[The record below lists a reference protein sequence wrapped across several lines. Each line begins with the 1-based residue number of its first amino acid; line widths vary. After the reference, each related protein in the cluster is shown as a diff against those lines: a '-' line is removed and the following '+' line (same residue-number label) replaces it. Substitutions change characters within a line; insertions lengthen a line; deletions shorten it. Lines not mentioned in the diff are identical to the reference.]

1 MRRARTLCVAAGV
14 GLLMFVL
21 GGGSASAEWF
31 FHLYGGSL
39 PHGTRTHGHD

>member
-1 MRRARTLCVAAGV
+1 MKRVRTTWVAAGV

-31 FHLYGGSL
+31 FDLYGGPRSPL
-39 PHGTRTHGHD
+39 TPR